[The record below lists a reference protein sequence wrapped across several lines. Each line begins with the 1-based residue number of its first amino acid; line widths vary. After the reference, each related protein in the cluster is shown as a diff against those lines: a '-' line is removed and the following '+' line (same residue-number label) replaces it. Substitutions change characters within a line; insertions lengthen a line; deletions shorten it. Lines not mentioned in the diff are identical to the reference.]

1 MGGSIGIFGRNSV
14 VSQQFF
20 GSGKKNEWADDKI
33 SGITNYTFNSIIY
46 GRCSVLEEDRYGRF
60 SGFSPFKLVEFSRDL
75 VDTLFQSSVGLT
87 DLTFNRSQEKDLDRY
102 NKHVYKVWKLL
113 FPNYM
118 QEDVPERVFI
128 HKSLKQTFI
137 GIHDNS
143 IRFKEQIKDFRQG
156 QDSVQDETHI
166 LQSDRM
172 IFPWFIRNFNLNN
185 FYLFPD
191 SNIFYSQRLFQSSEF
206 YQKKNA
212 RSSWFRFR
220 SIVRYIDR
228 MINTRSI
235 RKGFLRDLTTEK
247 QQYDLHFARQ
257 MLCYYSH
264 LHYNFGFIDQQRDN
278 NTLSQQLL
286 CQKKQKNIYN
296 QQYIGN
302 LYYVRRLYPV
312 SWNLLETCFKDQK
325 KTFLRRKLAFDQ
337 RSYDFQKNVF
347 EHEELEKGSPLK
359 IEKGK
364 EKFYKSYFCSPLNRQ
379 TVLKRTFHINSK
391 PIWFQV
397 FSSKR

>member
-1 MGGSIGIFGRNSV
+1 MGLYFCIFFWRGLFFDLFVFRLFFGVMEIAEGFLSKFGCSPLKWRACVNLGIKRFRVRFFFRGVFFYNKAPFVLGSIGIFGRNSV

-20 GSGKKNEWADDKI
+20 GSGKKNEWVGDKI
-33 SGITNYTFNSIIY
+33 SGITDYAFNSIIS

-60 SGFSPFKLVEFSRDL
+60 SGVSPFKLVEFSRDL
-75 VDTLFQSSVGLT
+75 VDILFQSSVGLT
-87 DLTFNRSQEKDLDRY
+87 DLTFNRFQEKDLDRY

-128 HKSLKQTFI
+128 HKSLGQTFAE
-137 GIHDNS
+137 IHDNS
-143 IRFKEQIKDFRQG
+143 IRFKERIKDFRQG

-172 IFPWFIRNFNLNN
+172 IFPWFIGNFNSNN

-220 SIVRYIDR
+220 SIIRYIDR
-228 MINTRSI
+228 MINTRST

-247 QQYDLHFARQ
+247 QQYDLHFAQQ
-257 MLCYYSH
+257 MLHYYSY
-264 LHYNFGFIDQQRDN
+264 LHRNFQFIDQQ
-278 NTLSQQLL
+278 TL
-286 CQKKQKNIYN
+286 CHKKQKN
-296 QQYIGN
+296 
-302 LYYVRRLYPV
+302 
-312 SWNLLETCFKDQK
+312 
-325 KTFLRRKLAFDQ
+325 
-337 RSYDFQKNVF
+337 
-347 EHEELEKGSPLK
+347 
-359 IEKGK
+359 
-364 EKFYKSYFCSPLNRQ
+364 
-379 TVLKRTFHINSK
+379 
-391 PIWFQV
+391 
-397 FSSKR
+397 

>member
-20 GSGKKNEWADDKI
+20 GSGKKNEWADNKI
-33 SGITNYTFNSIIY
+33 SGITDYTFNSIIY

-60 SGFSPFKLVEFSRDL
+60 SGFSPFKLVEFSHNL

-87 DLTFNRSQEKDLDRY
+87 DLTFNRFQEKDLDKH
-102 NKHVYKVWKLL
+102 NKHMYKVWKLL
-113 FPNYM
+113 FPNYT
-118 QEDVPERVFI
+118 QENVPKKIFI
-128 HKSLKQTFI
+128 HKSLEQTFI
-137 GIHDNS
+137 EIHDNS
-143 IRFKEQIKDFRQG
+143 IRFKEQIKDFRQR
-156 QDSVQDETHI
+156 QDFVQDETHI
-166 LQSDRM
+166 LQSNRM
-172 IFPWFIRNFNLNN
+172 IFPWFIRNFNSNN

-191 SNIFYSQRLFQSSEF
+191 SNIFYSQRFFQSSEF

-228 MINTRSI
+228 MINTRST

-286 CQKKQKNIYN
+286 CQKKQKN
-296 QQYIGN
+296 
-302 LYYVRRLYPV
+302 
-312 SWNLLETCFKDQK
+312 
-325 KTFLRRKLAFDQ
+325 
-337 RSYDFQKNVF
+337 
-347 EHEELEKGSPLK
+347 
-359 IEKGK
+359 
-364 EKFYKSYFCSPLNRQ
+364 
-379 TVLKRTFHINSK
+379 
-391 PIWFQV
+391 
-397 FSSKR
+397 